1 MTGVWLALITVAALA
16 LLRGGLHDIRHPRD
30 LARVKA
36 AEQGGSAAN
45 WEAYARSIG
54 WVQVS
59 LSAWGWVIVVSALW
73 FEVR

>member
-1 MTGVWLALITVAALA
+1 MTGVCIALITAAAVA
-16 LLRGGLHDIRHPRD
+16 LLRGGLHDIRSPGD

-36 AEQGGSAAN
+36 AEQGCSAAD
-45 WEAYARSIG
+45 WEAYARAIG

-59 LSAWGWVIVVSALW
+59 LSAWGWVIVISALW